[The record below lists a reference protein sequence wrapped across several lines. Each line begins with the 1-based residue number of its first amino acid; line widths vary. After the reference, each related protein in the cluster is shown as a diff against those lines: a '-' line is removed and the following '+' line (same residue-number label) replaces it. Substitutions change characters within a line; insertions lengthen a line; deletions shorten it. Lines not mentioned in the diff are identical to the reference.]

1 MGLPSVNVLLFFIGE
16 REREREREK
25 ASTEEPRDRFGD
37 IGGCPQL
44 FATFTL
50 AFHLHTHLL
59 INDPATK
66 VPSLLSKF

>member
-1 MGLPSVNVLLFFIGE
+1 MGLPSVNVLLFFIG
-16 REREREREK
+16 EREREK

>member
-1 MGLPSVNVLLFFIGE
+1 MFFFFSLE